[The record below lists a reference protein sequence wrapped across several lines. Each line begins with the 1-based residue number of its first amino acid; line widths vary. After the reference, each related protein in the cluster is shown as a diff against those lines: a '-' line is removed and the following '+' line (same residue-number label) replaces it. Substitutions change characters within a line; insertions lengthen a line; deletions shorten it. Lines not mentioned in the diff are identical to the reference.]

1 MINFGEINIQMRYC
15 FYLFFLL
22 VFIPDLVN
30 AQGKIDLVQA
40 KELEGI
46 QINGV
51 NIRRLKGDVIFKQQ
65 GTYLYCDSAYQ
76 NPKNNSIEAFG
87 NVRMNQA
94 DTVNLTCRYLL
105 YEGNTKKT
113 IAKKNVVLK
122 DKSMTL
128 YTEVLH
134 YDVLSRKAFYP
145 NNGTIKDEKSTL
157 TSREGYYNLGAKL
170 FNFRKDVRVV
180 NPSENFVLTTDSLD
194 YNAETNIAY
203 FMGPTKIISPDGV
216 VVTTEGEYNIMNR
229 VTVTKERSHV
239 QSGNFDIEADNLDYS
254 EKLGNGIA
262 KGNVIL
268 RSPMDSVL
276 ILGERAHYWSKK
288 GTSKV
293 FGNPVMKNYSG
304 GDTLFLSADTLISLE
319 YPEQNIKKLIAYKNT
334 KFFRLDLQGKCDS
347 LVYDFADSTIYFYGD
362 PVLWSEKNQIVA
374 DSINILLVE
383 NKVSKMN
390 MKMNAFMASIDSLN
404 NYNQVKGKKMVAHFL
419 DNRIQKVDVTGNGES
434 LYFAL
439 EGDSILIGMNR
450 VLCSD
455 LVVRFKE
462 NKVNTISFIKS
473 PDAKFIP
480 PHEILE
486 PETRLKGFVWRG
498 KERPTKKDVLG
509 VRYVN

>member
-1 MINFGEINIQMRYC
+1 MRYC
-15 FYLFFLL
+15 LYLFFLL

-46 QINGV
+46 TVNGV

-87 NVRMNQA
+87 NVRMNQG
-94 DTVNLTCRYLL
+94 DTVNLTCRNLL

-113 IAKKNVVLK
+113 IAKRNVVLK
-122 DKSMTL
+122 DKTMTL
-128 YTEVLH
+128 FTDVLH
-134 YDVLSRKAFYP
+134 YDVSARRAFYP
-145 NNGTIKDEKSTL
+145 NGGTIKDEKSTL
-157 TSREGYYNLGAKL
+157 TSREGYYNLGEKI

-180 NPSENFVLTTDSLD
+180 NPSQNFVLTTDSLD
-194 YNAETNIAY
+194 YNSYTNIAY
-203 FMGPTKIISPDGV
+203 FKGPTKIISPDGV
-216 VVTTEGEYNIMNR
+216 VVTTEGEYNIMSK
-229 VTVTKERSHV
+229 VTATKERSNV
-239 QSGNFDIEADNLDYS
+239 QSGNFDIEADNLDYD
-254 EKLGNGIA
+254 ERKGNGIA
-262 KGNVIL
+262 RGNVIL
-268 RSPMDSVL
+268 KSPKDSVL
-276 ILGERAHYWSKK
+276 ILGERANYWSKR

-304 GDTLFLSADTLISLE
+304 GDTLFLSADTLISLD
-319 YPEQNIKKLIAYKNT
+319 YPEKNIKKLIAYKHT
-334 KFFRLDLQGKCDS
+334 KIFRHDLQGKCDS
-347 LVYDFADSTIYFYGD
+347 LVYDFADSTIYFFGD

-374 DSINILLVE
+374 DSINILLVN

-390 MKMNAFMASIDSLN
+390 MKVNAFMASIDSLE

-419 DNRIQKVDVTGNGES
+419 ENKIQKVDVNGNGES

-439 EGDSILIGMNR
+439 EGDTVLIGMNK
-450 VLCSD
+450 VVCSD

-462 NKVNTISFIKS
+462 AKVNTISFIKS

-498 KERPTKKDVLG
+498 KERPSKKDVLG